1 MAFIFKTPL
10 EKNMVI
16 DTEPKFIFAEGVVGI
31 ENTFVVRVQ
40 VESVAGIEIKSITF
54 QWYYKP
60 TDNGP
65 PKLGGPVCLS

>member
-31 ENTFVVRVQ
+31 ENTLCC
-40 VESVAGIEIKSITF
+40 EG
-54 QWYYKP
+54 
-60 TDNGP
+60 
-65 PKLGGPVCLS
+65 LGGECSRNRN